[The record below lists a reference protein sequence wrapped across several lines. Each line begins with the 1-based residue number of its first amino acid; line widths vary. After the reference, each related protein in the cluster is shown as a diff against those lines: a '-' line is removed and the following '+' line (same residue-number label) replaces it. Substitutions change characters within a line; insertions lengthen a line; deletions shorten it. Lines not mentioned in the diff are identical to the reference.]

1 MVERDDLALSLT
13 KRLSGFTHFVILSRP
28 GLEGVAK
35 GARAP
40 LHAQSLQAVL
50 ALCQTQVVVELPSR
64 AFKHLVK
71 LPDLPSHLADLC
83 RGYRADALTLP
94 LVKVGSGGCCSP
106 RHRVLFSPRNEG

>member
-1 MVERDDLALSLT
+1 MILLST
-13 KRLSGFTHFVILSRP
+13 RP

-50 ALCQTQVVVELPSR
+50 ALCQTQAVEELPSR

-94 LVKVGSGGCCSP
+94 LVKVGPGSCCSP
-106 RHRVLFSPRNEG
+106 RYRVLFEPRNEGLNRVG